1 MTIKKRREGGAD
13 PKYFESPEII
23 NGFDCVRQWLDKS
36 IYCQYLQAD
45 PTSAKNLVSI
55 VLSLIQFQEDNLGRS
70 VSKPPMT
77 RLPMKCILDTKPG
90 GGLCHI
96 LGTMFKFKY
105 EQGWRKFDLQATSIP
120 KIEKN
125 LDLLRAVEKILFS
138 AQKISTPIVYIR
150 PDVDDKL
157 SETLKDIVRRHQ
169 GTCVETLLEATHIVH
184 NLILPN
190 KQPDDY
196 CRPVAKNQSERSALI
211 HWLYTPDSYDSYLS
225 NVDLTV
231 EPDTPRLG
239 INQREIEARWL
250 LDTDVYNEWMNEDD
264 YEVTIVDNVPTHTKK
279 RYTPAEL
286 IIQVLPDETKDS
298 RSKFSKRKLSPSPS
312 SADKKRRSR
321 LSTIRTSFSGA
332 DSFKRR
338 AYKGLDEDYE
348 DLTKDL
354 EDPLPEPNIHEVH
367 LPKLVPGT
375 RTTKDNEL
383 APIKGGY
390 ITELDSVDHEDKVG
404 MSDFDLMRSQHYEE
418 ETLTIRIGDDDE
430 TEIDQANYVV
440 IPSYSSWFDYK
451 SIHPIEKRALT
462 EFFNNSNKSKT
473 PEVYLAYRNFMI
485 DSYRINPTE
494 YLTVTACRRNLVGDV
509 CAIHRV
515 HTFLELWGLINFH
528 VDPDD
533 RPNSM
538 GPPTTSHFNIFVDTP
553 GGLMPI
559 AHPRSVSSTS
569 AQKQVLS
576 LDKEVKSES
585 DKTQTKTVL
594 NDNFGLRMD
603 QYEQRNAAYRH
614 KGAATITREWDE
626 QEILLLLEAI
636 EMYKDDW
643 NKVCDHV
650 GSRTQDEC
658 ILQFLRLPIEDPYL
672 EDTGSPL
679 PANYQSIPF
688 SKSGNPIMSTIAF
701 LASVV
706 DPRIAASAAKAAINE
721 FARLKDDNVSPQ
733 KLHDLTTT
741 STSISSSS
749 DTSTIKDSD
758 MNMNP
763 GDGSRGSSLF
773 GASSSLIDS
782 EMKEP
787 LITPK
792 LEFDPNGKS
801 SEIGSCDSIPK
812 TTTIKEETHSNGVQR
827 SDFKDESFNERS
839 STKDGSGTSGTS
851 TAGGGTGERDKSL
864 KDSQINN
871 AAASALGAAAVK
883 AKHLAAVEERKIKAF
898 VAMLVDTQLKKL
910 QLKLK
915 NFEEMESLLDKEKE
929 TLEQQKQDLIHERQ
943 QFHMEQL
950 KAAESRAR
958 LKAQTTLLGPTVDN
972 ITFQPITHK

>member
-13 PKYFESPEII
+13 PKFFESPDII

-36 IYCQYLQAD
+36 IYSPYLLAD
-45 PTSAKNLVSI
+45 PTSAKNLVTL
-55 VLSLIQFQEDNLGRS
+55 VLGLIQFQEDNLGRS

-96 LGTMFKFKY
+96 LGTMFKFKFD
-105 EQGWRKFDLQATSIP
+105 QGWRKFDLQATSKP
-120 KIEKN
+120 KIDKN
-125 LDLLRAVEKILFS
+125 LEMLRQVEKVLFS
-138 AQKISTPIVYIR
+138 AQQISTPIVYIR
-150 PDVDDKL
+150 PDVDEKL
-157 SETLKDIVRRHQ
+157 SETLKDIVRRHR
-169 GTCVETLLEATHIVH
+169 GTCVDSPLEATHIVH

-190 KQPDDY
+190 KQPDDL
-196 CRPVAKNQSERSALI
+196 CRPVAKNQSDKSALI
-211 HWLYTPDSYDSYLS
+211 HWLYTPDSYDSWL
-225 NVDLTV
+225 NDVDLTV
-231 EPDTPRLG
+231 DPDPPHSG
-239 INQREIEARWL
+239 IGQREVEARWL

-264 YEVTIVDNVPTHTKK
+264 YEVIIVDNIPTHTKK

-286 IIQVLPDETKDS
+286 IVQILPDETKDI
-298 RSKFSKRKLSPSPS
+298 RFRLTKRKRSPSPS
-312 SADKKRRSR
+312 SMDKKRRSR
-321 LSTIRTSFSGA
+321 LSSFRTSFSGTDA
-332 DSFKRR
+332 FKRLN
-338 AYKGLDEDYE
+338 YKGLDEDYE

-354 EDPLPEPNIHEVH
+354 ADPLPEPNIQEVH
-367 LPKLVPGT
+367 LPKFVPGT

-390 ITELDSVDHEDKVG
+390 LTELDSIDHDDKLG
-404 MSDFDLMRSQHYEE
+404 MSDFDLMRNQHYDS
-418 ETLTIRIGDDDE
+418 ETLTIKIGDDDE
-430 TEIDQANYVV
+430 NDVNQASYIV

-494 YLTVTACRRNLVGDV
+494 YLTVTACRRSLVGDV

-515 HTFLELWGLINFH
+515 HSFLELWGLINFH
-528 VDPDD
+528 VDPED
-533 RPNSM
+533 RPNTM

-553 GGLMPI
+553 EGLMPI
-559 AHPRSVSSTS
+559 AHPRSVSSVS
-569 AQKQVLS
+569 APQQVLS
-576 LDKEVKSES
+576 LDKEVRSET
-585 DKTQTKTVL
+585 DKKAKTL
-594 NDNFGLRMD
+594 LGDSFGLRMD

-643 NKVCDHV
+643 NKVCEHV

-672 EDTGSPL
+672 EDIGQPL

-721 FARLKDDNVSPQ
+721 FARLKDEASPQ
-733 KLHDLTTT
+733 KLNDASSSFS
-741 STSISSSS
+741 STGDNNFIKDPDISTCSGDGVRNSISVRPSSSS
-749 DTSTIKDSD
+749 
-758 MNMNP
+758 
-763 GDGSRGSSLF
+763 
-773 GASSSLIDS
+773 SSSCINFETFGDI
-782 EMKEP
+782 KET
-787 LITPK
+787 LLTPK
-792 LEFDPNGKS
+792 LEFDS
-801 SEIGSCDSIPK
+801 SAKTENDFESVPK
-812 TTTIKEETHSNGVQR
+812 TGIKEEIHHNGDPR
-827 SDFKDESFNERS
+827 SDIKDEAFPNQ
-839 STKDGSGTSGTS
+839 TNKDGVIES
-851 TAGGGTGERDKSL
+851 EHIKDKSL
-864 KDSQINN
+864 KDSQISN
-871 AAASALGAAAVK
+871 AASSALGAAAIK
-883 AKHLAAVEERKIKAF
+883 AKHLAAIEERKIKAF

-915 NFEEMESLLDKEKE
+915 NFEEMEAMLDKEKE
-929 TLEQQKQDLIHERQ
+929 TLEQQKQTLIQERQ

-958 LKAQTTLLGPTVDN
+958 LKAQTNVLEPTIDN
-972 ITFQPITHK
+972 ISFQPIPQK